1 MCLDDG
7 YIATD
12 VFLQLISGQRSVTF
26 DDSCSDTAAMSSQL
40 PAAAAA
46 AAAAGNVSTC
56 YCLDADTINI
66 SQSLVSA
73 GHTLSKPA

>member
-46 AAAAGNVSTC
+46 AAGNVSTC